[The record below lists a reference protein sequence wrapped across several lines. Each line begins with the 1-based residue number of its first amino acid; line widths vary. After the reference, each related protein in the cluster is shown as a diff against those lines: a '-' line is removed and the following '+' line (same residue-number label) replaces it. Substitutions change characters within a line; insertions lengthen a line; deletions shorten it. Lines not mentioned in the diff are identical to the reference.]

1 MLKKFCL
8 VAIIALAPLAEFSPV
23 NALAQTDQS
32 AASAVSLAGTYKLVA
47 ITRKVLDTGQVSD
60 LFGKQPSG
68 YVVYTPNG
76 RMLLLIVGDKND
88 RPAPESGV
96 APTDEQSA
104 SLFRTMASYGGTYD
118 FDGHTVQ
125 HHIDISWNQ
134 AWTGT
139 TQIRDVQKDGDKL
152 IYTTRPAPWPIDG
165 KMSVITAV
173 WQKVD

>member
-1 MLKKFCL
+1 MLK
-8 VAIIALAPLAEFSPV
+8 
-23 NALAQTDQS
+23 
-32 AASAVSLAGTYKLVA
+32 AASAVSLPGTYKLVA
-47 ITRKVLDTGQVSD
+47 STRKVLDTGEVSD
-60 LFGKQPSG
+60 TFGKQPGG
-68 YVVYTPNG
+68 YIVYTPNG
-76 RMLLLIVGDKND
+76 RMLVLVVWDKND

-104 SLFRTMASYGGTYD
+104 SLIRTMTAYGGTYE
-118 FDGHTVQ
+118 FDGHTVK

-152 IYTTRPAPWPIDG
+152 IYTTRPAPWIDG
-165 KMSVITAV
+165 KMSVITVV